1 MIKMFLFLWSLLSWL
16 SVILVCPFVHNF
28 WGLNFGKMVK
38 ANVRLQVVVSSYKED
53 LYSLAVGSEV
63 GCR

>member
-1 MIKMFLFLWSLLSWL
+1 MYLFLWSFRLSWL
-16 SVILVCPFVHNF
+16 SVILVRLLVHNF
-28 WGLNFGKMVK
+28 LGLNFGKIVK

-53 LYSLAVGSEV
+53 LYSLAVGSED